1 MKLVVRSRS
10 LWFTVLSIILHVPI
24 NRVRAKVSGEID
36 TVERKPMARVE
47 TEQPSKYWNRVAL

>member
-24 NRVRAKVSGEID
+24 NRVRRKVQLDE
-36 TVERKPMARVE
+36 VERKPIARVE
-47 TEQPSKYWNRVAL
+47 PAQESKYWDRVAL